1 MKIDFLSYK
10 RYNRHMSTVFKTIF
24 RITATLIIGGLIFT
38 APVFAI
44 GEGGAPG
51 GVDAA
56 RGSNVPANLAN
67 GDSSI
72 VRNIINIM
80 LYAIGVLS
88 VIMLIWGGLRYVI
101 SGGQKEAVTA
111 AKNTI
116 LYAIVGLLIAIFA
129 YAIIQFVLNAALSSG
144 GSTTNV

>member
-1 MKIDFLSYK
+1 MKRFFTSIVAIVA
-10 RYNRHMSTVFKTIF
+10 TVG
-24 RITATLIIGGLIFT
+24 IGF
-38 APVFAI
+38 AVFNTPLASAEAI
-44 GEGGAPG
+44 GTGGAVG

-56 RGSNVPANLAN
+56 RGTGVPTNFAN
-67 GDSSI
+67 GDGSFVSKL
-72 VRNIINIM
+72 INIL

-88 VIMLIWGGLRYVI
+88 VIMLIFGGFRYII

-129 YAIIQFVLNAALSSG
+129 YAIIRFLLQFILEGSVGESG
-144 GSTTNV
+144 ATNV